1 LGKLKEKLKGIDEL
15 IKKEDVRQ
23 ASEKYI

>member
-15 IKKEDVRQ
+15 IKKRGC
-23 ASEKYI
+23 SPSI